1 MWDSFSMSP
10 GAGRE
15 VPLHYTQLGN
25 PGSELDMGT
34 VEKPKPEVR

>member
-1 MWDSFSMSP
+1 MSP

-25 PGSELDMGT
+25 PGSQIDMGSAAR
-34 VEKPKPEVR
+34 PKWELR